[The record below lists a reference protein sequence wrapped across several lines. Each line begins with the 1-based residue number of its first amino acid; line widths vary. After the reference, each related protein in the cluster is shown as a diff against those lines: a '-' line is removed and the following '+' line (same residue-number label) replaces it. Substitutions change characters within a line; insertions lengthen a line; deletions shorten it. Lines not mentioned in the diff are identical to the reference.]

1 MPSAIAIA
9 AHPDD
14 IEFVM
19 AGTLLLLAE
28 AGWEIHYF
36 NLSTGN
42 VGSMTMSPVKTAQV
56 RRREAQAAARRLGAK
71 WHAPI
76 RNDIEIFY
84 DDRTLREVASVIR
97 NVAPTVVL
105 THATEDYMEDH
116 MNTARV
122 AVTAAFTRGMPNYK
136 TRPARPPVEGPVAV
150 YHAAP
155 HGLCDG
161 LRRPFEPHLFI
172 DTTTVHAV
180 KREALACHA
189 SQKEWLDATQGMD
202 SYLVALDH
210 SAAQVARLTRKRNIR
225 QAEAWRRHSHLG
237 FAPSEEFDPLREALA
252 GSYREAGQR

>member
-1 MPSAIAIA
+1 MPAAIAIA

-19 AGTLLLLAE
+19 AGTLLLLAQ

-42 VGSMTMSPVKTAQV
+42 VGSMVMSAAKTAQV
-56 RRREAQAAARRLGAK
+56 RRKEAQAAAKRLGAK

-84 DDRTLREVASVIR
+84 DDRTIRAVAAVIR
-97 NVAPTVVL
+97 AVQPSVVL

-116 MNTARV
+116 MNTARL
-122 AVTAAFTRGMPNYK
+122 AVTAAFVRGMPNYR
-136 TRPARPPVEGPVAV
+136 TTPARKAVEGPVAV

-161 LRRPFEPHLFI
+161 VRRPVDPHLFI
-172 DTTTVHAV
+172 DTASVHAV

-202 SYLVALDH
+202 SYLVAMDES
-210 SAAQVARLTRKRNIR
+210 SAALGKRSKKFR
-225 QAEAWRRHSHLG
+225 VAEAWRRHSHLG
-237 FAPSEEFDPLREALA
+237 FAEEDYDPLREVLGKAYVAAKQSRL
-252 GSYREAGQR
+252 